1 MPTWRCSV
9 NDAFGVPEEGLDEQ
23 KLLDLTGFNGMDAP
37 ARHGISC
44 AKVEVSSNHLNRQER
59 P

>member
-1 MPTWRCSV
+1 MLPMIPEWTLRQGI
-9 NDAFGVPEEGLDEQ
+9 GV
-23 KLLDLTGFNGMDAP
+23 TGFNGMDAP
-37 ARHGISC
+37 ARYGISC

>member
-1 MPTWRCSV
+1 MQEITKR
-9 NDAFGVPEEGLDEQ
+9 
-23 KLLDLTGFNGMDAP
+23 GFNGMDAP